1 MAQEPDRITV
11 LWTEFE
17 PRIAEAK
24 RRDAEAN
31 CLHFVDLREERILD
45 LPAVVLD
52 VERYLILQQAG
63 VFDGSCSQHISP
75 VLLFLWIVNPGFEVD
90 ATKGQ
95 TFFKKFKRLDQAAY
109 ASGIEDY
116 IANTFRQM
124 PGAKDKEGQGGG
136 GGATDWVASVVDL
149 LASEYGWNEK
159 KILRIPLPRL
169 FRYVAQI
176 NYRKGGSK
184 VMFSSEADRL
194 RQEFMAAANAS
205 QEDVKNG

>member
-1 MAQEPDRITV
+1 
-11 LWTEFE
+11 
-17 PRIAEAK
+17 
-24 RRDAEAN
+24 
-31 CLHFVDLREERILD
+31 
-45 LPAVVLD
+45 
-52 VERYLILQQAG
+52 
-63 VFDGSCSQHISP
+63 
-75 VLLFLWIVNPGFEVD
+75 
-90 ATKGQ
+90 
-95 TFFKKFKRLDQAAY
+95 
-109 ASGIEDY
+109 
-116 IANTFRQM
+116 M